1 MFTLLQPK
9 GETML
14 KNDES
19 FSEDLTRL
27 SFESIDRLKGEK
39 LEVENLVLYE
49 ENLNP
54 PNLDENLDLAS
65 FQVDVEKDIL
75 KISPLE
81 EYVQIVAVDVSVRKI
96 GKTRNGVVC
105 AFRGTIVWK
114 DEYAYHY
121 TRYGPFL
128 LYIVNN
134 KNFSCL
140 TFKNENLNHRLGKTQ
155 VFMEKIFQNHVFKNL
170 KDSIVLLDGCLL
182 NQNIN
187 LKMLDLA
194 RKNNN
199 KVLAFAKQSNI
210 YINGK
215 PAIHLL
221 AEKEPPCILHLTKP
235 TTQKPI
241 YQSLGWIFLTK
252 FSHENYGFRVD
263 ADQNLS
269 FDEVVNVFRK
279 LLGNEIFI
287 QGYPETLRV
296 AHMLSIL
303 TNVEVLAIQRFLSE
317 EYGIKI
323 LKSPNTRR
331 MLFGPFGK
339 WVEC

>member
-1 MFTLLQPK
+1 MFTPLQPK

-19 FSEDLTRL
+19 FPEDLTRL

-54 PNLDENLDLAS
+54 PNLDENLNLVG

-128 LYIVNN
+128 LYL
-134 KNFSCL
+134 SL
-140 TFKNENLNHRLGKTQ
+140 
-155 VFMEKIFQNHVFKNL
+155 
-170 KDSIVLLDGCLL
+170 
-182 NQNIN
+182 
-187 LKMLDLA
+187 
-194 RKNNN
+194 
-199 KVLAFAKQSNI
+199 
-210 YINGK
+210 
-215 PAIHLL
+215 IH
-221 AEKEPPCILHLTKP
+221 I
-235 TTQKPI
+235 
-241 YQSLGWIFLTK
+241 
-252 FSHENYGFRVD
+252 
-263 ADQNLS
+263 
-269 FDEVVNVFRK
+269 
-279 LLGNEIFI
+279 
-287 QGYPETLRV
+287 
-296 AHMLSIL
+296 
-303 TNVEVLAIQRFLSE
+303 
-317 EYGIKI
+317 
-323 LKSPNTRR
+323 
-331 MLFGPFGK
+331 
-339 WVEC
+339 